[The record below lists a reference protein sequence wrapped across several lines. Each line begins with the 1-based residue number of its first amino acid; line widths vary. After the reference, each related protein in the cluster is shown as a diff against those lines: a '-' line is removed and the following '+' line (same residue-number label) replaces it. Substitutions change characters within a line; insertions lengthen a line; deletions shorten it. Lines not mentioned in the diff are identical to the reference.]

1 MATITI
7 PSLPYID
14 ETPSHEQVKAA
25 ETLIAAE
32 TGPLNTSIPESKKSL
47 LSAAME
53 EYVSDRKRPKGIDIS
68 RYSNLEDTEG
78 NIDLKT
84 AYTALEYT
92 LGRRDAVA
100 ALSDYG
106 RVQWLVGND
115 ELDRELKIVD
125 QRLLTAKRTLET
137 VNVSRKRR
145 QNDVADTL
153 QYLEKRWKG
162 LLGDLVDVGV
172 KNALLEAQ
180 LESDEEG
187 EEEEEEEGDNE

>member
-1 MATITI
+1 MASIAI

-14 ETPSHEQVKAA
+14 ETPSNEQVKAA
-25 ETLIAAE
+25 EALIAEE

-92 LGRRDAVA
+92 LGRHDAVS
-100 ALSDYG
+100 ALSEFG

-115 ELDRELKIVD
+115 ELDRELKNVD
-125 QRLLTAKRTLET
+125 KRLLAAKKNLET
-137 VNVSRKRR
+137 VNVSRKRK

-172 KNALLEAQ
+172 KNALLEAE
-180 LESDEEG
+180 LDSDAD
-187 EEEEEEEGDNE
+187 EEEEGDE